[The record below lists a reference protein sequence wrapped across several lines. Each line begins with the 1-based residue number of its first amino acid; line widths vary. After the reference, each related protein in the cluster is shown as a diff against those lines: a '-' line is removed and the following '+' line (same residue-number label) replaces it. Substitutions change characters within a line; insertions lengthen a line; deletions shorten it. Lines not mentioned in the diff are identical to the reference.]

1 MTRIRTINNEIDIKS
16 FSQNFIVVSVLLDDQ
31 YRTDRCDSCG
41 WGAWPDSSDI
51 TGMVQKWGPMTTIGA
66 YRYEDRMDAVEDVET
81 FMSRQGF
88 TKVDKDDYENEEDMY
103 DAPEYDPEY
112 MEVMD
117 YLPIKLNHRPADQFT
132 MWDGYAFEAERA
144 PRFGIHVALVRFG
157 DQA

>member
-31 YRTDRCDSCG
+31 YRRDRCEGCG
-41 WGAWPDSSDI
+41 WGAWPDQSDI
-51 TGMVQKWGPMTTIGA
+51 TDMVQKWGPLTTIGA
-66 YRYEDRMDAVEDVET
+66 YRYEDRMDAVDDVEA

-88 TKVDKDDYENEEDMY
+88 TRVDPDDYEDEESMY
-103 DAPEYDPEY
+103 NAPEYDPEY

-117 YLPIKLNHRPADQFT
+117 YLPVKLGRRPADQFT
-132 MWDGYAFEAERA
+132 IWDGYAFEAERA

-157 DQA
+157 DR

>member
-31 YRTDRCDSCG
+31 YRTDRCESCG
-41 WGAWPDSSDI
+41 WGAWPESSDI
-51 TGMVQKWGPMTTIGA
+51 TDMVQKWGPMTTIGA
-66 YRYEDRMDAVEDVET
+66 YRYEDRMDAVEDVEA

-88 TKVDKDDYENEEDMY
+88 TKVDKDDYDNEEDMY
-103 DAPEYDPEY
+103 DSSEYDPEY

-117 YLPIKLNHRPADQFT
+117 YLPIKLNNRPADQFT

-157 DQA
+157 DQS

>member
-31 YRTDRCDSCG
+31 YRTDRCESCG
-41 WGAWPDSSDI
+41 WGAWPEPSDI
-51 TGMVQKWGPMTTIGA
+51 TEMVQRWGPLTTIGA
-66 YRYEDRMDAVEDVET
+66 YRYEDRMNAVEDVES

-88 TKVDKDDYENEEDMY
+88 TRVDPNDYDNEEDMY
-103 DAPEYDPEY
+103 DSPEYDPEY

-117 YLPIKLNHRPADQFT
+117 YLPVKLNNRPADQFT
-132 MWDGYAFEAERA
+132 LWDGYAFEAERA

-157 DQA
+157 DQS